1 MQLLG
6 REVGMSYDKDQL
18 KELIRLHV
26 ENPDAQHESGLTA
39 DDGAILHGALDYK
52 VRRTS

>member
-1 MQLLG
+1 M
-6 REVGMSYDKDQL
+6 
-18 KELIRLHV
+18 

-52 VRRTS
+52 VRVGTDGDFRSYDDVVEDDVGALSSTLVV